1 MLKWIILLIL
11 IVGGVWVYFNVDFN
25 QVSNN
30 AENAVRNEKTIKK
43 FFEADAQ
50 NKEETQQTIKE
61 KRPYFNGLFSIPS
74 YPKI

>member
-30 AENAVRNEKTIKK
+30 AENAIRNEKTIKK
-43 FFEADAQ
+43 FFDADKQ
-50 NKEETQQTIKE
+50 NKEETQQTIRE
-61 KRPYFNGLFSIPS
+61 NF
-74 YPKI
+74 

>member
-11 IVGGVWVYFNVDFN
+11 IVGGVWVYFNVDFT

-30 AENAVRNEKTIKK
+30 AENSVRNEKTIKK

-61 KRPYFNGLFSIPS
+61 HF
-74 YPKI
+74 

>member
-11 IVGGVWVYFNVDFN
+11 IIGGIWVYFNVDFA
-25 QVSNN
+25 QISNN

-43 FFEADAQ
+43 FFEADVQ

-61 KRPYFNGLFSIPS
+61 HF
-74 YPKI
+74 

>member
-1 MLKWIILLIL
+1 MLKSIILLIL
-11 IVGGVWVYFNVDFN
+11 IVGGVWVYFNVDFT

-61 KRPYFNGLFSIPS
+61 HF
-74 YPKI
+74 